1 MYNMADTQK
10 STDASSEAVNIVTER
25 DMTQSAK
32 YFYDL
37 FCAARAESRQT
48 EEGQALV
55 AEFVS
60 LGKEQGDKMAKI
72 MEEVA
77 QGALTG

>member
-1 MYNMADTQK
+1 
-10 STDASSEAVNIVTER
+10 
-25 DMTQSAK
+25 MTQSAK